1 MPESAFGNTAA
12 AARLAHIINKER
24 VPLLVEY
31 VWRGKGKGRARCL
44 FLDPRQIL
52 YEAHV
57 PGAHLKGGYL
67 TDLHALWHNI
77 AQNKLQHGG

>member
-1 MPESAFGNTAA
+1 MPESAFGNTAT
-12 AARLAHIINKER
+12 RLAHIINKER
-24 VPLLVEY
+24 EARCWWNM
-31 VWRGKGKGRARCL
+31 WRGKGRARCL